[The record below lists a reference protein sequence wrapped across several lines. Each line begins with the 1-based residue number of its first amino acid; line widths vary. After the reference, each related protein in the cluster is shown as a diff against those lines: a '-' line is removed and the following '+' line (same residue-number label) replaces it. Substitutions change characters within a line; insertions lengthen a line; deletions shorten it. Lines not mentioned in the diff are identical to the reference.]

1 MKIRYNNYS
10 TFIFEGFYE
19 SGLFNSDSEYYL
31 SENLESPHEIKDFD
45 KFMNSV
51 GKRIANELY
60 YDYFCEEDTAVT
72 DLDFVGID
80 SPQYYNYSTDRIILD
95 VEVDLKKLEDFCF
108 KDNAD
113 DFNKYLS
120 ENFTSCDGFHS
131 FVKNNR
137 LGFYLDYK
145 NDESEKER
153 CLNVMLEYYF
163 IKRILSCGEERFKV
177 QMYEIANEE
186 LYCQAEPVDNED

>member
-1 MKIRYNNYS
+1 MKINYINHS

-19 SGLFNSDSEYYL
+19 SNLFNSDSEYYL
-31 SENLESPHEIKDFD
+31 SKSLESPHEIKDFD
-45 KFMNSV
+45 KFMNTV
-51 GKRIANELY
+51 GKRIANEVY
-60 YDYFCEEDTAVT
+60 YHWFCEEDSAVT

-80 SPQYYNYSTDRIILD
+80 SPQYYNYRTDRIILD

-113 DFNKYLS
+113 DFNKYL
-120 ENFTSCDGFHS
+120 EDNFTSYDGFHS
-131 FVKNNR
+131 FVKYNR
-137 LGFYLDYK
+137 VEFYLEYK
-145 NDESEKER
+145 NDESEREK

-163 IKRILSCGEERFKV
+163 MKRILSEERFKV

-186 LYCQAEPVDNED
+186 LYLQAEPVDKED

>member
-1 MKIRYNNYS
+1 MKIRYTNWS

-19 SGLFNSDSEYYL
+19 SQLFNSDSEYYL

-45 KFMNSV
+45 KFMDTV
-51 GKRIANELY
+51 GKRIANEVY

-80 SPQYYNYSTDRIILD
+80 SPQYYNYRTDRIVLD

-108 KDNAD
+108 KDNAY

-137 LGFYLDYK
+137 LGFYLEYK
-145 NDESEKER
+145 DDESEREK

-163 IKRILSCGEERFKV
+163 TKSIEDEDEESFNLQKC
-177 QMYEIANEE
+177 EIANEE
-186 LYCQAEPVDNED
+186 LYCQAEPIDKED

>member
-1 MKIRYNNYS
+1 MKINYTNWS
-10 TFIFEGFYE
+10 TKIFEGFYE
-19 SGLFNSDSEYYL
+19 SALFNSDSEYYL

-45 KFMNSV
+45 KFQNTV
-51 GKRIANELY
+51 GKRIADEVY
-60 YDYFCEEDTAVT
+60 YPCFCEEDSVVT

-80 SPQYYNYSTDRIILD
+80 SPRYYNFTTDKIILD

-108 KDNAD
+108 TDNGD
-113 DFNKYLS
+113 DFNKYL
-120 ENFTSCDGFHS
+120 EDNFTSYDGFHS

-137 LGFYLDYK
+137 VGFYLDYK

-163 IKRILSCGEERFKV
+163 TKRILSEDEESFKV
-177 QMYEIANEE
+177 QMYEIASEE
-186 LYCQAEPVDNED
+186 LYLQAEPVDKQD